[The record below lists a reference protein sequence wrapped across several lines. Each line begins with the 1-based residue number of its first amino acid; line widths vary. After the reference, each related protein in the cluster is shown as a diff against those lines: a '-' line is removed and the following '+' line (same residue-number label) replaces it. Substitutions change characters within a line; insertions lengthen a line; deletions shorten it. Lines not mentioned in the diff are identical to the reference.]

1 MQINNCIEGNL
12 YFKYYVRKKKEI
24 KSTTKLPT
32 LETRNKEQTKLNPH
46 RRKGI
51 ITRGEIDDTE
61 NKKPQG
67 KALNQKVLD

>member
-24 KSTTKLPT
+24 ESTTKLPT

-46 RRKGI
+46 RRKEI

>member
-46 RRKGI
+46 RRKEI

>member
-1 MQINNCIEGNL
+1 MLE
-12 YFKYYVRKKKEI
+12 RKKK
-24 KSTTKLPT
+24 SNQQAKLPT

-46 RRKGI
+46 RRKEI